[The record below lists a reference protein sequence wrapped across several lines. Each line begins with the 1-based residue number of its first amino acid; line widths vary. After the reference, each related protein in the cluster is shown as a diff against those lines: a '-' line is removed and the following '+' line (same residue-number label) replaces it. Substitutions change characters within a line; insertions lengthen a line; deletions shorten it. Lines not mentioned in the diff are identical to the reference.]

1 VTKDDQTTRETPAKD
16 EDDWQSIWKAVE
28 RSEKLWWLIG
38 PLHAVVS
45 SWKAI
50 LAVVALVAWL
60 SRDDIRAALIV
71 LMGS

>member
-1 VTKDDQTTRETPAKD
+1 MTKDDQTTRETPAKD

-45 SWKAI
+45 NWKAI
-50 LAVVALVAWL
+50 VAVAVIVAWL
-60 SRDDIRAALIV
+60 SRDDIQAL
-71 LMGS
+71 LASLTGL